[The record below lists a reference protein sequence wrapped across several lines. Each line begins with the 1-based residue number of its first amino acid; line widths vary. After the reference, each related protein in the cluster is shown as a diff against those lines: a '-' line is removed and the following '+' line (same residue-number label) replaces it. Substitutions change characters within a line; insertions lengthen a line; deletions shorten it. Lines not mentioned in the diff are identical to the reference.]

1 MLNKCK
7 KTQNLIFDYID
18 GILPIGKQK
27 SVKKHLDSC
36 STCNS
41 VYKESLLL
49 KEQLSNI
56 KLEELPEDFEKE
68 LHLKLAQENTA
79 KRKNRIFIPALSSA
93 VAAAMVAVVM
103 FSVNF
108 KTNQIEN
115 ENLVYEQPKI
125 TGMSRSKMATN
136 DVMYDTYVENL
147 KAEITGTYAVEINSN
162 DLFEQLKNSYN
173 FKKDGEYYFLDCTI
187 EEFDKISQLLSK
199 NNLQL
204 TLEENSEQ
212 LKIKIKK

>member
-27 SVKKHLDSC
+27 SVKKHLETC

-68 LHLKLAQENTA
+68 LHLKLAQKNSA
-79 KRKNRIFIPALSSA
+79 KRKNSIFVPALSSA
-93 VAAAMVAVVM
+93 VAAAMVAIIM
-103 FSVNF
+103 FNVNF

-125 TGMSRSKMATN
+125 AGMSRSKMATN

-147 KAEITGTYAVEINSN
+147 KAEITGTYAVELNN
-162 DLFEQLKNSYN
+162 NKLYEELKKSYE
-173 FKKDGEYYFLDCTI
+173 FKKNGEYYVLDCTT
-187 EEFDKISQLLSK
+187 EEFDEISQLLSK

-212 LKIKIKK
+212 LRIKIKK

>member
-41 VYKESLLL
+41 VYKGSLLL

-68 LHLKLAQENTA
+68 LHLKLTQENTA
-79 KRKNRIFIPALSSA
+79 KRKNRIFIPALSSSL
-93 VAAAMVAVVM
+93 AAAIVAVVM
-103 FSVNF
+103 FNVNF

-125 TGMSRSKMATN
+125 AGMSRSKMATN

-147 KAEITGTYAVEINSN
+147 KAEITGTYVVELNN
-162 DLFEQLKNSYN
+162 NKLYKELKKSYE
-173 FKKDGEYYFLDCTI
+173 FKKDGEYHVLDCTT
-187 EEFDKISQLLSK
+187 EEFSEISELLSQ

-204 TLEENSEQ
+204 TLIENSEQ
-212 LKIKIKK
+212 LIIKIKK